1 MVIMPLFFEL
11 SFSQS
16 KIYFFE
22 LQVVAVHLYITL
34 SFLQSPLRGQSVLTL
49 QLHSR
54 VSCVSFWTIFLLCP
68 LIICDMFW
76 VQLWLTLAVFLL
88 KILGNLLEWRR
99 CFPIKFKNIF
109 ATLVD
114 TYKLSGGLNKMI
126 LRCRFLL
133 TLFCLWL
140 GGIYVN
146 FVVCP
151 HFFSASSYSNLH

>member
-1 MVIMPLFFEL
+1 MNSPSVSPRYT
-11 SFSQS
+11 FSS
-16 KIYFFE
+16 YR
-22 LQVVAVHLYITL
+22 LLLYICISRFPFCNPTE
-34 SFLQSPLRGQSVLTL
+34 GTICLTL